1 MKSLFLS
8 LNTILEAKDLYRIYI
23 MSFLLV
29 LVSALEVVGLVLIS
43 FLIVNLGNM
52 DSSLLE
58 MGFISKLNASLKIS
72 EDFSQIIFPVMI
84 IIYAII
90 SSIIVFHILK
100 YVTIA
105 SQIIGSSIKFNLTR
119 IFLYFNYREVLE
131 SQNSENFSRI
141 LNDGSELGYLINFI
155 LHLFSRLTLA
165 IMIIVLLGFF
175 NPLLTIL
182 ISLILGFT
190 YIFIFYYFKSTVVV
204 LSHRMSN
211 AKDKTV
217 NIISNLFGAMKEII
231 VYGNQQK
238 VLSSFDEINLEHAR
252 AMGENYFLAQVP
264 RYLIDSL
271 LIILLVLIAVIVNQ
285 LSLNSNEFFTTFA
298 VFGIASLKLLPAF
311 QNIFNFSHEINMRLP
326 YLSNAVTIFAKD
338 KAFIEESSI
347 KNKVDEIE
355 SVKFESV
362 SFAYANALRPSI
374 NKINFVIEHGQ
385 NIAIIGPSGS
395 GKSTL
400 IDILLGLLEPDS
412 GSILVNNN
420 PLNDIDKHSYR
431 SHYSYVSQKSYLIED
446 TLKENILFGS
456 NERDDSEAEIAKILD
471 LVEISPILNQLPNG
485 IDTIISDS
493 TIAFSGGQRQCIGLA
508 RALYR
513 KGKILVLDESTNA
526 MDVDLEKKILQNIP
540 QSSFET
546 KIFITHKIN
555 ILRDVD
561 KIIIMEKGSII
572 DIGTYDELMQRS
584 EFLKQML
591 EDTSA

>member
-8 LNTILEAKDLYRIYI
+8 LNLILEAKDLYRIYI

-29 LVSALEVVGLVLIS
+29 LVSALEVIGLVLIS
-43 FLIVNLGNM
+43 FLIVNLGSM

-58 MGFISKLNASLKIS
+58 MEFISKLNTTQIIS

-84 IIYAII
+84 IIYAITSI
-90 SSIIVFHILK
+90 IIVFHTLK
-100 YVTIA
+100 YVTIT

-141 LNDGSELGYLINFI
+141 LNDGSELGFLINFI
-155 LHLFSRLTLA
+155 LHLFSKLTLA

-182 ISLILGFT
+182 ISLILSFT
-190 YIFIFYYFKSTVVV
+190 YIFIFYYFKSAVVI
-204 LSHRMSN
+204 LSHRTSN
-211 AKDKTV
+211 AKDRTV

-252 AMGENYFLAQVP
+252 AMGENYFLAQIP

-298 VFGIASLKLLPAF
+298 VYGIASLKLLPAF

-326 YLSNAVTIFAKD
+326 YLSNAVTIFTKD
-338 KAFIEESSI
+338 KAFIEESGI

-374 NKINFVIEHGQ
+374 KKINFSIEHGQ

-400 IDILLGLLEPDS
+400 IDLLLGLLEPDS
-412 GSILVNNN
+412 GNILVNNN
-420 PLNDIDKHSYR
+420 YLNSIDKKNYR
-431 SHYSYVSQKSYLIED
+431 AHYSYVPQKSYLIED

-456 NERDDSEAEIAKILD
+456 DERDDSEDEIAKILD
-471 LVEISPILNQLPNG
+471 QVAISPILNQLPNG

-493 TIAFSGGQRQCIGLA
+493 NIAFSGGQRQCIGLA
-508 RALYR
+508 RAFYS
-513 KGKILVLDESTNA
+513 KGGILVLDESTNA
-526 MDVDLEKKILQNIP
+526 MDVDLEKKILQHIL
-540 QSSFET
+540 QSNFAT
-546 KIFITHKIN
+546 KIFITHQIN
-555 ILRDVD
+555 ILKDVD
-561 KIIIMEKGSII
+561 KIIIMEQGSII
-572 DIGTYDELMQRS
+572 DTGTYNQLMQRS
-584 EFLKQML
+584 KFLKQML
-591 EDTSA
+591 VDASA

>member
-29 LVSALEVVGLVLIS
+29 LVCALEVVGLVLIS
-43 FLIVNLGNM
+43 FLIVNLGSM

-141 LNDGSELGYLINFI
+141 LNDGSELGFLINFI

-431 SHYSYVSQKSYLIED
+431 AHYSYVPQKSYLIED

-456 NERDDSEAEIAKILD
+456 DERDDSEAEIAKILD

-591 EDTSA
+591 VDTSA